1 MMFTFLENALNVG
14 IFTHAPVP
22 NSKFQAD
29 FSENLFCPTAKR
41 SGENYDFLYQNLIRR
56 HEDDLKHY
64 VIYILILYFHF
75 DIFIFSYFSCM
86 ICNFSKCDG
95 FSVL

>member
-29 FSENLFCPTAKR
+29 FSEICFPQQQKEVETT
-41 SGENYDFLYQNLIRR
+41 LIS
-56 HEDDLKHY
+56 
-64 VIYILILYFHF
+64 
-75 DIFIFSYFSCM
+75 FIK
-86 ICNFSKCDG
+86 I
-95 FSVL
+95 